1 MAFFNLSQL
10 EEGRTLALEEDAVDM
25 PDIGKDGCGKTDA
38 GGLFCKTNTTEL
50 KDRYKRMPPKGSTRK
65 RAPVDGSAT
74 HTPTLAEQL
83 SFLHYPRPFKNPNYT
98 KNLNRRTKNLKTV
111 LTQERERERAER
123 ERRRQEKEEQE
134 RIADD
139 AMDVDIADNPNK
151 EKNSGSS
158 VSRLVVLDEDI
169 PTYTS
174 IEAPPSLLPPRH
186 YCDITGLEAPYTDPR
201 TGLRYHDKSVYELI
215 KGLSPSVAK
224 DYLAARG
231 VNPVVK

>member
-1 MAFFNLSQL
+1 
-10 EEGRTLALEEDAVDM
+10 
-25 PDIGKDGCGKTDA
+25 
-38 GGLFCKTNTTEL
+38 
-50 KDRYKRMPPKGSTRK
+50 MPPKGSGRK
-65 RAPVDGSAT
+65 RAPIDGAGSAT

-123 ERRRQEKEEQE
+123 ERRRLEKEEQE
-134 RIADD
+134 RKADD
-139 AMDVDIADNPNK
+139 AMDVDTTNNANE
-151 EKNSGSS
+151 EKTSTSHS
-158 VSRLVVLDEDI
+158 VVLDEDI